1 MQLNIPGAEPGF
13 GGQSSQRQPGQPGSL
28 ALSQAAPQAAQRV
41 GQFRSVGGAPVVK
54 PQQQLTQNNQMSK
67 TFSKVPPK
75 KYKASSQN
83 KTAGGAKSSQ
93 NDKPKKDKDGQ
104 NNQLL
109 YKIKYINTTQQ
120 KSLPTQGQPSGRG
133 SNRASL
139 VSNGQRPGGKTDDDT
154 KHGS

>member
-1 MQLNIPGAEPGF
+1 
-13 GGQSSQRQPGQPGSL
+13 
-28 ALSQAAPQAAQRV
+28 
-41 GQFRSVGGAPVVK
+41 
-54 PQQQLTQNNQMSK
+54 MSK

-83 KTAGGAKSSQ
+83 KTAGKASQQDKS
-93 NDKPKKDKDGQ
+93 KKDKDGQ

-139 VSNGQRPGGKTDDDT
+139 VSSGQRPGGKDDDQKLT
-154 KHGS
+154 Q